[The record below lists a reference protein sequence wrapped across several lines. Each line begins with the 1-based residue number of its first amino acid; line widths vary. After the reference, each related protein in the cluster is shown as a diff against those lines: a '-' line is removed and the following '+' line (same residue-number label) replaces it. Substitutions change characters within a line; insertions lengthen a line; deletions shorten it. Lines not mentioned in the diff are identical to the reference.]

1 MAGKTGVRRHSHIF
15 HSSNHTLSITTKA
28 VAAVGLPLVSKVD
41 IINVD
46 IDRVDII
53 NIGVNTIIRAPGLT
67 IMQPHALRSQM
78 VTFPLNNRLT
88 TTKKGET
95 IGIVF

>member
-1 MAGKTGVRRHSHIF
+1 MVSKVDIM
-15 HSSNHTLSITTKA
+15 
-28 VAAVGLPLVSKVD
+28 VSKVD

-46 IDRVDII
+46 INRVDII